1 MYTKR
6 RPKSGVDRY
15 DTPGSCSDSAGQP
28 VAPGAVLPPSRYLWR
43 RIGFFLLTALF
54 FSAGAATMFR

>member
-6 RPKSGVDRY
+6 RPKSGVERY
-15 DTPGSCSDSAGQP
+15 ATPGSSSDSAGRP
-28 VAPGAVLPPSRYLWR
+28 VVPEAFPAARYLWR
-43 RIGFFLLTALF
+43 RIGFFVLTALF